1 MKMKHNKKRNTA
13 FIYEVLIRELTKA
26 MMENNVAQKKVII
39 NLVREHFRGRT
50 LLAKD
55 LESYKAILETREV
68 DRHTAE
74 KMIFEARAQKSSI
87 NHRHLFEEQSVLI
100 DKINTLISPDVFGNF
115 VPNYKDLATVFQI
128 FNPKVKTKNRVLLE
142 KQMVHRML
150 TAEEQD
156 KELMRPIDTLTYKT
170 FVKKFNEKYATS
182 LLESQKELL
191 NRYVTSFADNGLEL
205 KVFLNEEIP
214 RLLESVKT
222 SLELPEVKA
231 DADMRTKTQEVIGL
245 LESTSKRQ
253 VDNTFI
259 HDILKIQNLVEEY

>member
-87 NHRHLFEEQSVLI
+87 NHRHLFEEQSALI
-100 DKINTLISPDVFGNF
+100 DKINTLISP
-115 VPNYKDLATVFQI
+115 LI
-128 FNPKVKTKNRVLLE
+128 
-142 KQMVHRML
+142 
-150 TAEEQD
+150 
-156 KELMRPIDTLTYKT
+156 
-170 FVKKFNEKYATS
+170 
-182 LLESQKELL
+182 
-191 NRYVTSFADNGLEL
+191 
-205 KVFLNEEIP
+205 
-214 RLLESVKT
+214 
-222 SLELPEVKA
+222 
-231 DADMRTKTQEVIGL
+231 
-245 LESTSKRQ
+245 
-253 VDNTFI
+253 
-259 HDILKIQNLVEEY
+259 